1 MGSAA
6 DARRYN
12 SSDGRSSAGGSL
24 TTSLNAGVSE
34 AAQRAVDLLA
44 RKWVIKI
51 VAALAEGPL
60 RQFQLRAALSSVQSK
75 VLRETLHMLEQQGLV
90 ERVLCRDEVGG
101 AAVAYR
107 LTDVGESLGVPIEAI
122 ADWANLKL
130 PRVDGLREV
139 TAEPLLAEGA

>member
-6 DARRYN
+6 DARCH
-12 SSDGRSSAGGSL
+12 SGSAGRSSAEGPL
-24 TTSLNAGVSE
+24 PTSLNAGVSE
-34 AAQRAVDLLA
+34 AAQLAIDLLA

-51 VAALAEGPL
+51 VAALAQGPL

-75 VLRETLHMLEQQGLV
+75 VLRETLQMLEQQGLV

-107 LTDVGESLGVPIEAI
+107 LTDVGESLRVPIKAI

-130 PRVDGLREV
+130 PRVDALRGD